1 MSFEKNFPKWWQT
14 IKISWSN
21 YTAYRMNFFLQIIG
35 PALVFF
41 FVKYNLWSSI
51 YDGDAHMTIKGYNLD
66 QMITYHIW
74 SMIVG
79 LVAQGMSA
87 LNLAEDIRMGRI
99 SSYLIYPI
107 DFWEYHTAGFI
118 AFETLQL
125 FISALTIT
133 VIAVFGF
140 LPDITFTSLIFGFTY
155 CVYVSLFW
163 FILQYLTGIIGFWL
177 EETWI
182 LRVILSILTA
192 FLSGA
197 IIPLELYPEWL
208 VTLLNYTPF
217 PYLTFYPIKMFMG
230 EIGFFPKGY
239 LMLGAWMV
247 ILLFLNKWIWKKGIR
262 MYTAAGM

>member
-107 DFWEYHTAGFI
+107 DFLEYHTA
-118 AFETLQL
+118 
-125 FISALTIT
+125 
-133 VIAVFGF
+133 
-140 LPDITFTSLIFGFTY
+140 
-155 CVYVSLFW
+155 
-163 FILQYLTGIIGFWL
+163 
-177 EETWI
+177 
-182 LRVILSILTA
+182 
-192 FLSGA
+192 
-197 IIPLELYPEWL
+197 
-208 VTLLNYTPF
+208 
-217 PYLTFYPIKMFMG
+217 
-230 EIGFFPKGY
+230 
-239 LMLGAWMV
+239 
-247 ILLFLNKWIWKKGIR
+247 
-262 MYTAAGM
+262 